1 MKRLKILAIIFV
13 VLALIGL
20 VDAGYLTIKHYTNTI
35 PPCTLRGCE
44 TVITSQ
50 YNEIGGIPVALFGVI
65 YYLDILTF
73 GFLYLKTRKEQVL
86 KIAAIMTPA
95 GLIASIYF
103 VYLQLYVI
111 EGICQYCML
120 SAGTSTFLFIVG
132 MYVLLETKK
141 SKNNSKNGPLA

>member
-35 PPCTLRGCE
+35 PPCTLQGCE
-44 TVITSQ
+44 TVITSK

-111 EGICQYCML
+111 EAICQYCML
-120 SAGTSTFLFIVG
+120 SAGTSTLLFIVG
-132 MYVLLETKK
+132 MYVLLKLN
-141 SKNNSKNGPLA
+141 KNKIN

>member
-1 MKRLKILAIIFV
+1 
-13 VLALIGL
+13 
-20 VDAGYLTIKHYTNTI
+20 
-35 PPCTLRGCE
+35 
-44 TVITSQ
+44 TSQ

-73 GFLYLKTRKEQVL
+73 GFLYLRTRKEQML
-86 KIAAIMTPA
+86 KIAAIITPV
-95 GLIASIYF
+95 GLVASIYF

-111 EGICQYCML
+111 EAICQYCML